1 MSDESIKPVK
11 ESLTMSQKVRESV
24 EAGFS
29 ADDGAEYSGLTR
41 GYYKVMIDLIALE
54 RHSNQSVKTQSSS
67 YLTKIDQEGVQ
78 KNYREVIS
86 FVSEHR
92 SFFKKK
98 PLPDLS
104 IDPTIK
110 DPEWKALT
118 TMEQRR
124 LKKIAKRPDVS
135 DSDKSKAKALV
146 AAIIDGKLTASDHER
161 MVALVQSYYANGIRK
176 SWKKVKPDSE
186 HPDISLRLKSLIDR
200 VDVSDADKEKAQHLL
215 GTIVDGYIKSADHAA
230 ATKLWFA
237 NKASKREKERRAS
250 SFDTLA
256 TSVFVVCQ
264 ACENLRDLKLPHNI
278 PREERLKMVTKL
290 NASAQDLLKLQHK
303 LTEEKDN
310 D

>member
-41 GYYKVMIDLIALE
+41 GYYKVMTDLIALE

-92 SFFKKK
+92 SFFKKT
-98 PLPDLS
+98 LPAT
-104 IDPTIK
+104 IEPTIK
-110 DPEWKALT
+110 DPEWKVPT

-161 MVALVQSYYANGIRK
+161 MVALIRTYYANGIRK

-200 VDVSDADKEKAQHLL
+200 VDVSDADKNKAQHLL
-215 GTIVDGYIKSADHAA
+215 GTIVDGYIKSTDHAA

-290 NASAQDLLKLQHK
+290 NVSAQDLLKLQHK